1 MKVYISSVMCYLPNA
16 DFNNDTVRGDPLFSI
31 PLPSK
36 YLDDS
41 ELQSIQLC
49 FEIHG
54 QAGKHYN
61 LISDACTSV
70 SAEYSAGVKDPK
82 LNVITEMGVKTQG
95 SNGTCHTIEVHL
107 LHCSAFMDGVY
118 INKTSTVSVNGITVI
133 GRRHSVRV
141 SLPNC
146 ERNKRLIMWIMC
158 MKRNNEDML
167 EFVVARGDGLEP
179 TAHGLVG
186 TYVRMYVL
194 NAFRVMHLS
203 RNGMCS
209 HWKFVH
215 ESIYNTFLL
224 DFLLFAMTVMY
235 SSVLQVN
242 FGIFPYQLHLMLD
255 HMVIEP

>member
-1 MKVYISSVMCYLPNA
+1 MKVYISSVMCYHPNA

-70 SAEYSAGVKDPK
+70 TAEYSAGVKDTK

-95 SNGTCHTIEVHL
+95 NNGTCHTIEVDL

-133 GRRHSVRV
+133 SRRHSVRV

-146 ERNKRLIMWIMC
+146 ERNKRLVMWIMC

-215 ESIYNTFLL
+215 ESI
-224 DFLLFAMTVMY
+224 
-235 SSVLQVN
+235 
-242 FGIFPYQLHLMLD
+242 I
-255 HMVIEP
+255 I

>member
-1 MKVYISSVMCYLPNA
+1 MLCVTPNA
-16 DFNNDTVRGDPLFSI
+16 DFNNDTIRGDPLFSI

-70 SAEYSAGVKDPK
+70 SAEYSAGVKDTK

-95 SNGTCHTIEVHL
+95 SNGTCHTIEVDL

-146 ERNKRLIMWIMC
+146 EKNKRLIMWMMC

-186 TYVRMYVL
+186 TYVRMCL
-194 NAFRVMHLS
+194 TLS
-203 RNGMCS
+203 
-209 HWKFVH
+209 
-215 ESIYNTFLL
+215 ESCI
-224 DFLLFAMTVMY
+224 
-235 SSVLQVN
+235 SVEMECLAIGN
-242 FGIFPYQLHLMLD
+242 LCMNL
-255 HMVIEP
+255 